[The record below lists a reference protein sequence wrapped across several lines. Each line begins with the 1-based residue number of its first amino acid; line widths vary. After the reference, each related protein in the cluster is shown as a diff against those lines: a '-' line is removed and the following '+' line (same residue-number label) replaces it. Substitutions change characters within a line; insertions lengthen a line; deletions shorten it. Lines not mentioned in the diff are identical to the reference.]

1 MSSVN
6 VGEYESE
13 PIPGLPG
20 YLPEGE
26 RILWQGSPCWRGV
39 ARRVFHIRKV
49 AVYFGL
55 LLAWR
60 AGTAVAD
67 GLAAGEVVAAVV
79 PLTGLSLLT
88 LGLLAGLAWGNARA
102 AIYTITSERVVM
114 RIGVALTM
122 AINLPFRAIQ
132 AASVRRFRDGEG
144 DIPLSVCDVEQ
155 IGYAML
161 WPHARPWRLGARAEP
176 MLRSVADVDHV
187 AELLADALSAGGAPA
202 ASRLTPERA
211 AAPEVA
217 RPAAVAHAAAGA
229 R

>member
-1 MSSVN
+1 VSSVN

-88 LGLLAGLAWGNARA
+88 RA